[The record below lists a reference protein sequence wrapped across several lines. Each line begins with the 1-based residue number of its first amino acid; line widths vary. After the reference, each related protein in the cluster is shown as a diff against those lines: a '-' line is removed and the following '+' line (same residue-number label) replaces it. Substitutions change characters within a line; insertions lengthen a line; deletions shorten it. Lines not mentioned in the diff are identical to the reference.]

1 MPSDAHFLV
10 DSHLHLQDPVFEE
23 DFPAV
28 LARAREA
35 GVRVM
40 ICNSTSEHDWERVS
54 RLAETVP
61 GLVPCFGIHPWY
73 MRDRRPDWRE
83 KLLDILRST
92 PSAVGEAGLDR
103 WREDR
108 DEAEQEAVFREQLA
122 AARELRRPIMVHCL
136 KAWGW
141 LMNLVEEEPPPAEGM
156 LLHAYGGPVELL
168 APLAARGAY
177 FSFAG
182 NALDPRKSRMRAA
195 LQAVPLD
202 RLMLETD
209 SPDLAPPQEYCV
221 ASGRTVGSGRY
232 RNEPANLGR
241 IAVAVAQLRGMS
253 VPDLQRRLM
262 ENARRLL
269 SPISQFGRL
278 FPAQSDAEE
287 SHD

>member
-1 MPSDAHFLV
+1 MPPDPLFLT

-23 DFPAV
+23 DFQGV
-28 LARAREA
+28 VARAHEA

-40 ICNSTSEHDWERVS
+40 ICNSTSERDWERVA

-73 MRDRRPDWRE
+73 MRNKSPNWRDR
-83 KLLDILRST
+83 LRQVVQST

-108 DEAEQEAVFREQLA
+108 DEAEQEAVFRGQLSL
-122 AARELRRPIMVHCL
+122 ARELGRPIMVHCL

-141 LMNLVEEEPPPAEGM
+141 LMRVLEEEPPPAEGM

-168 APLAARGAY
+168 SPLAAKGAY

-182 NALDPRKSRMRAA
+182 NVLDERKLRMRAA
-195 LQAVPLD
+195 LQAAPLD

-209 SPDLAPPQEYCV
+209 SPDLAPPDDCRV
-221 ASGRTVGSGRY
+221 PSGKTVGSGRY
-232 RNEPANLGR
+232 RNEPANLAK
-241 IAVAVAQLRGMS
+241 IATAVAHLRGIC
-253 VPDLQRRLM
+253 PGDLERVLT

-269 SPISQFGRL
+269 SPIPHSGHL
-278 FPAQSDAEE
+278 FTSRSIAEE
-287 SHD
+287 RHD